1 MNDSNANLSTIK
13 ILTYMMFMMF
23 AMTTDAVGVIIP
35 EIIKEFGLSMT
46 AAGAFHYGPM
56 AAIAISGIGLGFLA
70 DKFGRKA
77 TIIAGLVL
85 FAFACGLFAIGH
97 SFGFFLFLLVIS
109 GLAIGIFKTGAL
121 ALIGDISD
129 STASHTKT
137 MNLAEGFFGIGAIIG
152 PFIVTYLLTSGV
164 SWKYL
169 YVFAGGICI
178 LLCLIAVK
186 VNYPK
191 TVTESSEPI
200 NLSRTFSLLKDPFAL
215 GFSVVIMLYVAA
227 EAAIYVWMPL
237 LLSEYTGS
245 FAWAATWSLTLFF
258 TLRAIGRFLAVWL
271 LSKMSWEVAMLLFS
285 GAICFCYVLS
295 MTLGLEVAVFLLP
308 LSGLFMSMIY
318 PTLNSKGISC
328 FHKSEHGA
336 IAGVILFFTAA
347 AASFGPL
354 LMGVFSDIM
363 GGHAKYGFYMA
374 TVFAGLLFVAM
385 IYNWLKKP
393 ATQRLAQQ
401 NISQY
406 GNQ

>member
-1 MNDSNANLSTIK
+1 
-13 ILTYMMFMMF
+13 MFMMF

-35 EIIKEFGLSMT
+35 EIIKEFDLSMT

-56 AAIAISGIGLGFLA
+56 AAIAFSGIALGFLA
-70 DKFGRKA
+70 DKFGRKF

-85 FAFACGLFAIGH
+85 FAMACGLFAVGH
-97 SFGFFLFLLVIS
+97 SFGFFLSLLVIS

-129 STASHTKT
+129 STTSHTKT
-137 MNLAEGFFGIGAIIG
+137 MNLAEGFFGVGAIIG
-152 PFIVTYLLTSGV
+152 PFIVTFLLASGV
-164 SWKYL
+164 SWKFL
-169 YVFAGGICI
+169 YVFAAVICI
-178 LLCLIAVK
+178 LLCIIATR

-191 TVTESSEPI
+191 TMVESSEPV
-200 NLSRTFSLLKDPFAL
+200 NLSRTFTLLKDPFAL
-215 GFSVVIMLYVAA
+215 GFSGVIMLYVAA

-271 LSKMSWEVAMLLFS
+271 LSKMTWEVAMLLFS
-285 GAICFCYVLS
+285 GAICFCYVAS
-295 MTLGLEVAVFLLP
+295 MTLGLEVAIFLLP

-328 FHKSEHGA
+328 FHKSEHGT
-336 IAGVILFFTAA
+336 IAGVILFFTAL
-347 AASFGPL
+347 AASVGPL
-354 LMGVFSDIM
+354 MMGLFSDMM

-374 TVFAGLLFVAM
+374 TVFAILLFAAM
-385 IYNWLKKP
+385 IFNWLKKP
-393 ATQRLAQQ
+393 ADQRLAQQ
-401 NISQY
+401 NLSQY
-406 GNQ
+406 GNV